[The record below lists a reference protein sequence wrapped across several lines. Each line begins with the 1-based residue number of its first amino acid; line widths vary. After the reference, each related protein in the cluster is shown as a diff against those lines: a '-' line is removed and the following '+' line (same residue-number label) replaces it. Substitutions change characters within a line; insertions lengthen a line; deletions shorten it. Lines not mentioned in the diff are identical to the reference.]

1 MLYNISWMFIYFIH
15 STSYL
20 LIPYPNLAHLSS
32 HSKLVITGLFSTS
45 MSLFLLCYIH
55 SFIFCIPHMNDIIQY
70 LSFFVWL
77 ISLSII
83 FSKSI
88 HIASNGRISFFLCLS
103 NILLCVYININ
114 IYIYIYIYT
123 TSSLSTHMLWILQL
137 LPYLGNCK

>member
-1 MLYNISWMFIYFIH
+1 MLICFIH

-55 SFIFCIPHMNDIIQY
+55 SFIFCIPYMSDIIQY

-103 NILLCVYININ
+103 NILFCVCVYKYKYIHTHIF
-114 IYIYIYIYT
+114 IYIYTHT

-137 LPYLGNCK
+137 LPYLSNCK